1 MILENR
7 CTRIV
12 FKGGFIIFQAE
23 QNNELKNLKPKFK
36 RLPHVFFFVW
46 CVLHGSPV
54 VARCAV
60 FFFRFEGQGFG
71 AFNGREAE
79 RSKWVGRPSFE
90 TLLEVLR

>member
-36 RLPHVFFFVW
+36 RLPHVFFFFCGVFCMVHLLW
-46 CVLHGSPV
+46 PGVP
-54 VARCAV
+54 
-60 FFFRFEGQGFG
+60 FFFFVLKARALEPSMVEKLSV
-71 AFNGREAE
+71 ANGSDVQAL
-79 RSKWVGRPSFE
+79 KLCWKF
-90 TLLEVLR
+90 

>member
-60 FFFRFEGQGFG
+60 FFFVLKARALEPSMVEKLSV
-71 AFNGREAE
+71 ANGSDVQAL
-79 RSKWVGRPSFE
+79 KLCWKF
-90 TLLEVLR
+90 